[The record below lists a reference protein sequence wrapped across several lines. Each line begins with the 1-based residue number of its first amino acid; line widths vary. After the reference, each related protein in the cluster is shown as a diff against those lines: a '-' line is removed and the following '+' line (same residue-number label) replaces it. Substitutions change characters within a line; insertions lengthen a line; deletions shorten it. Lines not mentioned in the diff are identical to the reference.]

1 MKSLLKPDL
10 WKIVLAA
17 ILFYASSALWRMYI
31 ITRISDT
38 FPRGFPLQYYV
49 GWGPCPP
56 GESCFE
62 FSWLYLILDIVIW
75 YILSAWIVQQ
85 VRRKRA

>member
-10 WKIVLAA
+10 WKLVLAA

-31 ITRISDT
+31 IARISDT
-38 FPRGFPLQYYV
+38 FPRGFPFQYYV